1 MSNTGQ
7 GQLRMTGG
15 RKLRSPRGAG
25 TRPTTARVREAV
37 MNILAPELRGAHWL
51 DLCSGSGVMG
61 CEALQRG
68 AQRVVALECH
78 RPTASVCRSNLEATA
93 AGQST
98 LPTVRV
104 VQSDLISWLRRGRPS
119 DDPGFDLVYFDPPYA
134 SGLYSRGLDALIN
147 GEWLQPNALVLC
159 EHAKHQ
165 KPATPAGWREEDCRF
180 YGSSAVLFLSPPE
193 RCPGG
198 TGSMRPQTDPEG

>member
-1 MSNTGQ
+1 MSSAGP
-7 GQLRMTGG
+7 GQLRLTGG
-15 RKLRSPRGAG
+15 RKLRSPRGNG

-37 MNILAPELRGAHWL
+37 MNILAPQLHGAHWL

-68 AQRVVALECH
+68 ARRVVALEH
-78 RPTASVCRSNLEATA
+78 DRATAAICRNNLEATA
-93 AGQST
+93 AGQSAM
-98 LPTVRV
+98 PTVMV
-104 VQSDLISWLRRGRPS
+104 VQRDLISWLQRGRPE

-147 GEWLQPNALVLC
+147 GGWLKPNALVLC
-159 EHAKHQ
+159 EHAKQQ
-165 KPATPAGWREEDCRF
+165 KPATPEGWREQDCRS
-180 YGSSAVLFLSPPE
+180 YGSSSVLFLSPPE

-198 TGSMRPQTDPEG
+198 TDSMQPQTDPEG